1 MDKSFADI
9 LVNGLPMVLLLL
21 VWVFFIRRIGGGKYM
36 NQYQRECLD
45 RMDRQTQAL
54 ERIAEL
60 LEKKV

>member
-21 VWVFFIRRIGGGKYM
+21 VWVFFIRRIGGGKYK

-54 ERIAEL
+54 ERIADL